1 MDLFTHSGLSIN
13 SSFQRST
20 RIDNEIS
27 KAFLDH
33 FIFHDTSR
41 KVLDQ
46 IANSVR
52 NSNQSAFTLTGP
64 YGTGKSSLALFLK
77 ALISNNSK
85 IKAQAEKISN
95 YNSKHSFSK
104 IFLKDKWFVLNLV
117 GSKDDPIKS
126 IAEIIDETI
135 KKAWITKGIPQ
146 KLKSKTKNTVKSV
159 VNSLLNL
166 AEELEKKDHGLILMI
181 DEMGKYLDYASSVGS
196 DLNLFQEIAENFSNL
211 RLDKK
216 GNALFFGILHQPFEE
231 YAQSLGR
238 TVQEDWQK
246 IQGRFEDIP
255 FSINSEETVNLIS
268 QAIGQ
273 KIKDPK
279 FNSISNKISKVLNNG
294 KTNNSLAE
302 ALSKCNPIH
311 PLVSLLLNPISRQR
325 FGQNERSIFTFLN
338 SGEPNG
344 FLNFLNNLKNSK
356 KLYTLD
362 ILFDYLQVNLEPSI
376 LVSNLSHAW
385 SEASEAIRRA
395 ETLDEKDS
403 IKVAKVISLLDLF
416 GKNISL
422 FASKEILQNS
432 LNLKSEKLT
441 EILKNL
447 EDKKVVVYRNFKNAY
462 ALYSGSDINLDEV
475 TELNKSKIA
484 NDYKIIL
491 SEIPS
496 LQPIIAKRHFFNTG
510 TQRIYQ
516 RYCLVV
522 TDAKKTIE
530 DINNLETS
538 PVSSGSFIFLI
549 KSSEDTQT
557 EFESKISEISKNK
570 FEKPVIVGTSETYL
584 DFFNYALEIASLK
597 RVKSTVSAIEGDAIA
612 KKELSGRLTA
622 YQNLLFN
629 SLYINFE
636 NAQWSFKGEI
646 IKANN
651 LSTVASV
658 VSDKEYN
665 LTPIIHNELVV
676 RDKLSSMSVN
686 ASSNLIL
693 RILNNSTEKNLGMEG
708 YPAELGLYLS
718 IIKANKLHKK
728 KDGEFK
734 FQEPEKN
741 LKGLRE
747 LYDEIV
753 KLVKNSKEP
762 LSLSDLYMLMLK
774 KPYGIKKGLIPLLI
788 ATFFKTNEGSF
799 ALYSTDELG
808 KESLITEYTS
818 RISEKFIYLPETL
831 RIMFVKIEGDKQKLL
846 DKFKTYVEKNYLNN
860 KPILDPTPLNVLKPI
875 VVRAYNLP
883 SYARKTRN
891 FKDKRV
897 ILLRDELLSTKNPF
911 ELLYHKIPEI
921 CECKDYNK
929 LISEFDKI
937 YSQLD
942 KVYSNMINNFKK
954 VIINVFKSDPN
965 ISDVSFEMIK
975 EWAKS
980 IGEKDPFSAKI
991 NEMTED
997 KWLEQIISYAAA
1009 KPANEWTDTD
1019 YNEAVLKLE
1028 EMVRHFIMSYRLY
1041 TLREKHSDTKI
1052 IDIAIFEGKNPE
1064 RSSKFYKFEGDK
1076 NKSVDKISQEVL
1088 KLLEGQNLSESEK
1101 GEVVLKVLRKIM
1113 NFKDSKDE
1121 KLA

>member
-1 MDLFTHSGLSIN
+1 M
-13 SSFQRST
+13 
-20 RIDNEIS
+20 
-27 KAFLDH
+27 
-33 FIFHDTSR
+33 
-41 KVLDQ
+41 
-46 IANSVR
+46 
-52 NSNQSAFTLTGP
+52 
-64 YGTGKSSLALFLK
+64 
-77 ALISNNSK
+77 
-85 IKAQAEKISN
+85 
-95 YNSKHSFSK
+95 
-104 IFLKDKWFVLNLV
+104 

-279 FNSISNKISKVLNNG
+279 FNSISNKISKALNNG

-325 FGQNERSIFTFLN
+325 FGQNEEAYLLFLIP
-338 SGEPNG
+338 EPNG
-344 FLNFLNNLKNSK
+344 FLNFLNNPKNSK
-356 KLYTLD
+356 KIYTLD

-403 IKVAKVISLLDLF
+403 IKVAKLYPFLIYLEKIYHYLHQKD
-416 GKNISL
+416 
-422 FASKEILQNS
+422 ILQNS
-432 LNLKSEKLT
+432 LNLKSDKLS

-538 PVSSGSFIFLI
+538 PVSSGLFVFLI
-549 KSSEDTQT
+549 KSSEDNQK
-557 EFESKISEISKNK
+557 EFETKIGVISKNK

-728 KDGEFK
+728 
-734 FQEPEKN
+734 
-741 LKGLRE
+741 R
-747 LYDEIV
+747 
-753 KLVKNSKEP
+753 
-762 LSLSDLYMLMLK
+762 
-774 KPYGIKKGLIPLLI
+774 
-788 ATFFKTNEGSF
+788 
-799 ALYSTDELG
+799 
-808 KESLITEYTS
+808 
-818 RISEKFIYLPETL
+818 
-831 RIMFVKIEGDKQKLL
+831 
-846 DKFKTYVEKNYLNN
+846 
-860 KPILDPTPLNVLKPI
+860 
-875 VVRAYNLP
+875 
-883 SYARKTRN
+883 
-891 FKDKRV
+891 
-897 ILLRDELLSTKNPF
+897 
-911 ELLYHKIPEI
+911 
-921 CECKDYNK
+921 
-929 LISEFDKI
+929 
-937 YSQLD
+937 
-942 KVYSNMINNFKK
+942 
-954 VIINVFKSDPN
+954 
-965 ISDVSFEMIK
+965 
-975 EWAKS
+975 W
-980 IGEKDPFSAKI
+980 
-991 NEMTED
+991 
-997 KWLEQIISYAAA
+997 
-1009 KPANEWTDTD
+1009 
-1019 YNEAVLKLE
+1019 
-1028 EMVRHFIMSYRLY
+1028 
-1041 TLREKHSDTKI
+1041 
-1052 IDIAIFEGKNPE
+1052 
-1064 RSSKFYKFEGDK
+1064 
-1076 NKSVDKISQEVL
+1076 
-1088 KLLEGQNLSESEK
+1088 
-1101 GEVVLKVLRKIM
+1101 
-1113 NFKDSKDE
+1113 
-1121 KLA
+1121 